1 MDEMLNQVERMANR
15 LRMVQIDFADES
27 EQDRQGYL
35 AEEIERGLE
44 KIIPQ
49 QRQAFL
55 QELMVRFPTWDNYVK
70 APTEGAEAEE
80 RTHSPLDQKEL
91 QDPSFLLARL
101 ADIAD
106 DLTGEQKE
114 NIITR
119 LKELGLTPPAEG
131 GFSPSSMKKLNRAM
145 ETSEQQ
151 FDPDRLA
158 ELTVLLADFTSK
170 LEPLVWRIW
179 RTLAPHSTVRRP
191 VEFKKILDR
200 FFAGDQLESYS
211 ELSGDL
217 EILRQLIASLLS
229 AVGQADNLFAQ
240 KHARRFSVSEIE
252 NMVKMEPKGIL
263 TSHEVRCWR
272 KYMELAE
279 KYDAATIEAEI
290 RKAIVDCAES
300 LLKGS
305 GR

>member
-1 MDEMLNQVERMANR
+1 MDEMLNLVERMANR
-15 LRMVQIDFADES
+15 LRMVQIDFADEN
-27 EQDRQGYL
+27 EQVRQEYL

-49 QRQAFL
+49 QRQTFL
-55 QELMVRFPTWDNYVK
+55 QELMFRFPTWDNNVK
-70 APTEGAEAEE
+70 TPTKSAEPVETAQ
-80 RTHSPLDQKEL
+80 SLLDQKEL
-91 QDPSFLLARL
+91 QDPSFLIARL

-106 DLTGEQKE
+106 DLSPEQKE
-114 NIITR
+114 KIILR
-119 LKELGLTPPAEG
+119 LKELGLTPPADG
-131 GFSPSSMKKLNRAM
+131 GFSSFLMEKLNRALG
-145 ETSEQQ
+145 TSEKQ

-179 RTLAPHSTVRRP
+179 RTLAPHSKVRRP
-191 VEFKKILDR
+191 VEFKKILGR

-211 ELSGDL
+211 ELSSDL

-229 AVGQADNLFAQ
+229 AVGQADNMFAQ
-240 KHARRFSVSEIE
+240 KHARRFSAAEIE
-252 NMVKMEPKGIL
+252 NLVKMEPKGIL

-272 KYMELAE
+272 KYMELAD
-279 KYDAATIEAEI
+279 KFDAATIETEI

-300 LLKGS
+300 LLKGT